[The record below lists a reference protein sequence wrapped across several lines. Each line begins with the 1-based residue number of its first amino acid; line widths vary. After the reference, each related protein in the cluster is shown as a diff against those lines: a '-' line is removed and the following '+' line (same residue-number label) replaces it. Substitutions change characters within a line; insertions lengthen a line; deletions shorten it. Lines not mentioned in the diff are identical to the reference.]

1 MSAQEKIELLRAVE
15 ASPIG
20 VTEVLARLDLPRS
33 TYYRWRRQFHAQ
45 GFEGL
50 KDASPCKG
58 RVWNQLLPE
67 EQDKVLEV
75 ALQCPDWP
83 PRQIACWIADP
94 GEFTASESTVYRLL
108 KAAGYVKPR
117 EACSFPAGPEY
128 RVKTRRPNEQW
139 QTDATYLLVKNWGW
153 YYLISVLDDF
163 SRRILAWRLQPAQD
177 AAAFSEVV
185 EEAMEATGMDRRP
198 QDQRPRLVTD
208 RGPALISHD
217 FGLYLEGRGLGHI
230 LASPYHPQTNGKI
243 ERYRRSCK
251 EQVNLVV
258 WETPEELEAEIARF
272 VAWYNT
278 GRYHEALGN
287 VTPDDVYY
295 GRRENILNRRQEL
308 KEKTL
313 ARRRRQNK
321 GVPGPKGTDPTEKPS
336 LPPRAS
342 LCHLR

>member
-15 ASPIG
+15 ASPLG

-33 TYYRWRRQFHAQ
+33 TYYRWRRQIHAQ

-83 PRQIACWIADP
+83 PRQIACWIADQ
-94 GEFTASESTVYRLL
+94 GQFTASESTVYRLL

-117 EACSFPAGPEY
+117 EARSFPAGPEY

-153 YYLISVLDDF
+153 YYLISVLDDY
-163 SRRILAWRLQPAQD
+163 SRRILAWRLQAAQD

-185 EEAMEATGMDRRP
+185 EEALEATGLDRLF
-198 QDQRPRLVTD
+198 QEQRPR
-208 RGPALISHD
+208 P
-217 FGLYLEGRGLGHI
+217 
-230 LASPYHPQTNGKI
+230 
-243 ERYRRSCK
+243 
-251 EQVNLVV
+251 
-258 WETPEELEAEIARF
+258 
-272 VAWYNT
+272 
-278 GRYHEALGN
+278 
-287 VTPDDVYY
+287 
-295 GRRENILNRRQEL
+295 
-308 KEKTL
+308 
-313 ARRRRQNK
+313 
-321 GVPGPKGTDPTEKPS
+321 
-336 LPPRAS
+336 
-342 LCHLR
+342 